1 MCCLAPKRSVRII
14 LGVRDDLGKSIFA
27 GVHRAG
33 ADRLAPMCGICGLA
47 SRDPLALPLE
57 RDRLAAMCNIMA
69 HRGPDDDGQLI
80 EPGIALGMR
89 RLSILDLETGAQP
102 ISNEDGTVWTVF
114 NGEIYNY
121 RELRRRLSGR
131 HRLSTRSDTETIV
144 HLYEE
149 HGPRFVEHLRGMFG
163 IAVWD
168 RLRRRLVLTRD
179 RMGVKPLYVAE
190 TRDGLAFASEI
201 KCLIVG
207 GMVSP
212 SLDPVAAELF
222 LAFGYVPGPRTLFE
236 GIRKLLPGTIMI
248 WQKDEIVAEDA
259 YWRPTLAVPSG
270 PRRSWEDDQEELLE
284 LLRRA
289 VYGQMVSD
297 VPLGV
302 MLSGGLDSS
311 IVTALMTEVSDRP
324 VKTFSIGFADRHY
337 TNELPYARHVADV
350 LGTDHHELL
359 TDAEEQPELL
369 DDVLW
374 HMEEPVADLSTFGF
388 LMISRLVSESV
399 KVALSGQGADEL
411 LGGYRKHQVAYAT
424 NLLQRLPVPVR
435 DALGQTIRIL
445 PIDSTAARGMR
456 ALSSD
461 DPADRLLAMSR
472 VLQSSQRESL
482 LDPLFRISAAE
493 SEIRDAITRH
503 VPPADLSVLTQIL
516 YLDTRLAL
524 ADQLFLYFDK
534 MSMANS
540 LEVRVPFTDHD
551 LVSFCLSLPDRRR
564 IWLLRRKE
572 LLRRATTGLPT
583 QGVLTRRKTGF
594 FRGATGPWLS
604 GHREFVREILL
615 DHRTL
620 ARRQF
625 QPGALTRLI
634 DGAGHHGIKLDQQLL
649 SVLLLELWQ
658 RLFVD
663 HDGAIARPR
672 AAARTA

>member
-1 MCCLAPKRSVRII
+1 MC
-14 LGVRDDLGKSIFA
+14 D
-27 GVHRAG
+27 
-33 ADRLAPMCGICGLA
+33 
-47 SRDPLALPLE
+47 
-57 RDRLAAMCNIMA
+57 IMA
-69 HRGPDDDGQLI
+69 HRGPDDDGQVI
-80 EPGIALGMR
+80 EPGVALGMR

-102 ISNEDGTVWTVF
+102 IANEDETIWTVL

-149 HGPRFVEHLRGMFG
+149 HGPQFVEHLRGMFG

-168 RLRRRLVLTRD
+168 RLRRRLVLARD

-190 TRDGLAFASEI
+190 TPDGLAFGSEI

-207 GMVSP
+207 GIVAP
-212 SLDPVAAELF
+212 ALDPVAAELF

-236 GIRKLLPGTIMI
+236 GVRKLLPGTIMI
-248 WQKDEIVAEDA
+248 WEKAQIVAEDT
-259 YWRPTLAVPSG
+259 YWRPTLAVPGG
-270 PRRSWEDDQEELLE
+270 PRRRWEDDQEELME
-284 LLRRA
+284 LLRSA
-289 VYGQMVSD
+289 VGGQMVSD

-311 IVTALMTEVSDRP
+311 LVTALMTEVSDGP

-337 TNELPYARHVADV
+337 TNELPYARQVAQV

-359 TDAEEQPELL
+359 TEAAEQPELL
-369 DDVLW
+369 DHVLW
-374 HMEEPVADLSTFGF
+374 HMEEPVADLSVVGF
-388 LMISRLVSESV
+388 LMITRLASESV

-411 LGGYRKHQVAYAT
+411 LGGYRKHQVAYASD
-424 NLLQRLPVPVR
+424 LARRLPAPVR
-435 DALGQTIRIL
+435 GAVGMIMRTL
-445 PIDSTAARGMR
+445 PPESTLARGMR
-456 ALSSD
+456 ALITD

-472 VLQSSQRESL
+472 VLGGSQRGSL
-482 LDPLFRISAAE
+482 LEPMFRVPTAE
-493 SEIRDAITRH
+493 SEIRDAIARH
-503 VPPADLSVLTQIL
+503 VPAADLSVLTQTM
-516 YLDTRLAL
+516 YMDTRLAL
-524 ADQLFLYFDK
+524 ADYLFLSFDK

-540 LEVRVPFTDHD
+540 LEVRVPFADHD

-572 LLRRATTGLPT
+572 LLRRANRGLPT
-583 QGVLTRRKTGF
+583 QAVASRRKTGF
-594 FRGATGPWLS
+594 FRDAFGPWLS

-615 DHRTL
+615 DERCL

-634 DGAGHHGIKLDQQLL
+634 DGAGLHGIKFDQQLL
-649 SVLLLELWQ
+649 SILLLELWQ

-663 HDGAIARPR
+663 HDGASARTR
-672 AAARTA
+672 AAVATA